1 MYMRKIIIYRIY
13 RDQFLIYEIRN
24 NWSTCNVYFYYQTE
38 VHVNNKLRYFLD
50 FLGKCMRLCFYKRS
64 KREK

>member
-1 MYMRKIIIYRIY
+1 MYMRKIIIYHIY

-24 NWSTCNVYFYYQTE
+24 NWSTCKVYFYYQTE

-50 FLGKCMRLCFYKRS
+50 FLG
-64 KREK
+64 